1 MEKVDKEYQY
11 RGTDR
16 LTVVRMESLKHQA
29 DRIRRE
35 MVMESIRG
43 KQEWDDHTRTKVWMF
58 EVVYQIMCHYTVQCS
73 ILYVMDRQ

>member
-16 LTVVRMESLKHQA
+16 LTVVRMESLKHHA

>member
-16 LTVVRMESLKHQA
+16 LTVVRMESLKHHV

-73 ILYVMDRQ
+73 ILYVLDRQ